1 MNKLLLVLIIPV
13 LNACSGGDN
22 SFKEEPQ
29 VITYVP
35 KEVVKQLQE
44 GDFILRQG
52 GGAFSEKIIEFM
64 GEEKHFSHIG
74 LVAKIDGKLQI
85 IHSVSEELSGR
96 DGVQTQSIAL
106 FISDVGDSNI
116 CVVRP
121 KFDST
126 QVQQVIAQAKYYL
139 QQEVTFDYDYNTDD
153 SSKLYCIELMYYAV
167 KPIIGKENFTFKTSS
182 DGTYIPLFGSFL
194 NPDFFE
200 TIYCLK
206 P

>member
-1 MNKLLLVLIIPV
+1 MNKIFLLLIIPV

-22 SFKEEPQ
+22 SFKEVSKPPL
-29 VITYVP
+29 VP
-35 KEVVKQLQE
+35 KSVLKQLHE

-64 GEEKHFSHIG
+64 GEERHFSHIG

-96 DGVQTQSIAL
+96 DGVQTQAINL
-106 FISDVGDSNI
+106 FVADVADSNLCI
-116 CVVRP
+116 VRP
-121 KFDST
+121 KLDSA
-126 QVQQVIAQAKYYL
+126 QIVQMISNAKYYL
-139 QQEVTFDYDYNTDD
+139 QEEVTFDYDYNTDD
-153 SSKLYCIELMYYAV
+153 STKLYCIELMYYAL
-167 KPIIGKENFTFKTSS
+167 KPIIGKENFVIKDCK
-182 DGTYIPLFGSFL
+182 DGTYIPLFSSFM
-194 NPDFFE
+194 NPEFFE